1 MHDEYGLR
9 WPVAVAPY
17 DVHVVIANKDAAAA
31 EAAEKLTTELSST
44 GLDVLI
50 DDRPKV
56 SPGVKFKDSELLGMP
71 LVVVVGRGFAE
82 GKVELRNRLSGD
94 KLEVAYE
101 DAVSAVQQQLTA

>member
-1 MHDEYGLR
+1 M
-9 WPVAVAPY
+9 
-17 DVHVVIANKDAAAA
+17 
-31 EAAEKLTTELSST
+31 
-44 GLDVLI
+44 I

-101 DAVSAVQQQLTA
+101 GAVSAVQQQLTA